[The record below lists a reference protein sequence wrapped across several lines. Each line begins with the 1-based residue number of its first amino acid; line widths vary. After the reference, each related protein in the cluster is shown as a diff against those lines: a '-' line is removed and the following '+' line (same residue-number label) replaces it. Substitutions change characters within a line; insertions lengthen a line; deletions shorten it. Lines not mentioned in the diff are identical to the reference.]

1 MVRTV
6 AARAN
11 RPRRNFSRPPSGRA
25 APVPAA
31 AGRRSAARRSPRPLL
46 HPHHSFARRNRSQ
59 RRRIEPSRSPHQ
71 ARMSR
76 CGSADSSR
84 RRLRPALS
92 DLRAASPTF
101 IPPPRP
107 PPRLPRPPPGVRRQR
122 RQRGAGAARGAA
134 PRHHQ
139 PRRGARR
146 IRATRPASPAPS
158 PSPCLPR
165 RARRHRRPAGVRRFA
180 RKVIS
185 AFFFS
190 FFSGYKHL

>member
-46 HPHHSFARRNRSQ
+46 HPHRSFARRNRSQ

-71 ARMSR
+71 ARTSR
-76 CGSADSSR
+76 RGSADSSR

-107 PPRLPRPPPGVRRQR
+107 PPHLRPTFSDLLPASDGSGDSEEPARREELPRVTNSLAAAPGGAERHAPRPQHPRRLPACRAVL
-122 RQRGAGAARGAA
+122 ADTAA
-134 PRHHQ
+134 PQ
-139 PRRGARR
+139 VFDGLPAR
-146 IRATRPASPAPS
+146 
-158 PSPCLPR
+158 
-165 RARRHRRPAGVRRFA
+165 
-180 RKVIS
+180 
-185 AFFFS
+185 
-190 FFSGYKHL
+190 